1 MTPQQAKFYKVLG
14 ANGEATNGGTGK
26 WFLPHGNR
34 PGKWM
39 PKIKGELIP
48 CKNGYHLCRRQDVI
62 DWLGP
67 SLWEAEY
74 RGECVPAEDKVVVR
88 QSRLI
93 RRVSTWNDKTARLF
107 ACDCAEYALGL
118 VKKPDPRSVEAVR
131 VARLFAL
138 GEATG
143 DELAAAWTART
154 ASTWDAAW
162 NAAWNAARDAARDAA
177 KDAEAAYTAARAAA
191 RTAAF
196 AAWDAAWDAANAA
209 KDAVTLDA
217 WAAYAAWAWMTERL
231 FQYLDG
237 ET

>member
-1 MTPQQAKFYKVLG
+1 MTLQQEKLYKVLG

-62 DWLGP
+62 HWLGP

-118 VKKPDPRSVEAVR
+118 AKKPDPRSVEAVR

-143 DELAAAWTART
+143 AELAAAY
-154 ASTWDAAW
+154 
-162 NAAWNAARDAARDAA
+162 AARDAARDAA
-177 KDAEAAYTAARAAA
+177 YAAYAAAWEAAY
-191 RTAAF
+191 
-196 AAWDAAWDAANAA
+196 
-209 KDAVTLDA
+209 
-217 WAAYAAWAWMTERL
+217 AAYAAWEAARDAAWAARIIAGAWMTERL

>member
-1 MTPQQAKFYKVLG
+1 MTLQQEKLYKVLG

-26 WFLPHGNR
+26 WFLPHGKR

-62 DWLGP
+62 HWLGP

-143 DELAAAWTART
+143 DELAAAYAAARD
-154 ASTWDAAW
+154 AAYAACAARDAACAAW
-162 NAAWNAARDAARDAA
+162 NAAWDAAWAARAV
-177 KDAEAAYTAARAAA
+177 YTAARAAA
-191 RTAAF
+191 R
-196 AAWDAAWDAANAA
+196 
-209 KDAVTLDA
+209 V
-217 WAAYAAWAWMTERL
+217 WMTERL